1 MTWFLRNAF
10 LALVAFAVLAII
22 VMMAVTAEASL
33 KPNTIPAAAATSAE
47 VNPIALDWRT
57 KTETARTVSS
67 GIFLLGLNGLRARA
81 PSPPHA

>member
-33 KPNTIPAAAATSAE
+33 KPNTIQQLQPHRPKSAQL
-47 VNPIALDWRT
+47 ILDWRT
-57 KTETARTVSS
+57 NTETARTVSS